1 MTKQIS
7 MFFLL
12 FAALFIFGSCKTNI
26 NKVMEGTW
34 VVDTIYYKGYDV
46 KPCVLANMI
55 IFFEK
60 NNRASLCKIDNRCD
74 EALIGKNIKTDEG
87 SWEIIQSINKKDT
100 MPLSIKF
107 NTKNE
112 IFTGVHKLV
121 FHKEDKKK
129 LLKIEIF
136 SDDLYM
142 ICVKTL
148 FYYDSNKELIDE
160 LEKLS
165 WSNRP
170 SLINKH

>member
-1 MTKQIS
+1 MSKQIS
-7 MFFLL
+7 ISCLL
-12 FAALFIFGSCKTNI
+12 FTVLFILGSCKSNI
-26 NKVMEGTW
+26 NKVIEGTW
-34 VVDTIYYKGYDV
+34 IVDTIYYKGYDV

-60 NNRASLCKIDNRCD
+60 NNRASLCEIDNRCV

-100 MPLSIKF
+100 IPISIKF
-107 NTKNE
+107 TTDNE
-112 IFTGVHKLV
+112 IFKGIHKLV
-121 FHKEDKKK
+121 FYKEDAKQI
-129 LLKIEIF
+129 LKIEVY
-136 SDDLYM
+136 SDNLYM
-142 ICVKTL
+142 ICSKTQ
-148 FYYDSNKELIDE
+148 YNYDGNREVLNE